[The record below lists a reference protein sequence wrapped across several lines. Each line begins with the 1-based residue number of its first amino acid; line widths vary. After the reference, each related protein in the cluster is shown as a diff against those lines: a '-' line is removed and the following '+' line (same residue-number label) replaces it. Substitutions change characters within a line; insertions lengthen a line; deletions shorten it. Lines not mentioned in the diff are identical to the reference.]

1 MTQRFTRRI
10 DQIPPY
16 MRAVLK
22 GHLVSCGIEYEELDK
37 PIIAV
42 VNSHNDLVA
51 GHVPLKGLGELVKEG
66 IREAGGLP
74 LEFNTIAMCDG
85 LAQGH
90 AGMRYSLPS
99 RDLIAD
105 SVETMVKGHDI
116 FDGVVMLASCDK
128 IVPAM
133 LMAAARIDLPT
144 VMLTGGPS
152 LNLITP
158 AESKAARQRFLR
170 GEIDEAELVR
180 VTAQY
185 YSSPGIC
192 SFLGTANTM
201 CMVTEML
208 GMGLPGTAL
217 LPAEAPERT
226 DLARATGRRAVELVM
241 SGGPRPSQIMTRE
254 ALDDAIALVL
264 AIGGS
269 LNTVLHL
276 PAIAHELGIEL
287 TLDDWERVSRKT
299 PFIAAVTPNHNGRT
313 VNDLQRAGG
322 TAAIIK
328 ELLPVLHGDRIT
340 VTGETLGENVAV
352 AEVSDREIIRP
363 LSQPILSTGG
373 IQILRGNLAA
383 EGAVIKRS
391 AVDRTRFAG
400 PARVFEAEEAAEAA
414 AQEGKIKAGDVVVV
428 RYEGPKGGPGMR
440 ELHRLSEIVKKV
452 GDVAIIT
459 DGRFSGASSGMSVG
473 YLSPEAAEGGTI
485 ALVQE
490 GDPIVIDLD
499 RGVVELD
506 LPEGVIAQR
515 RQNWT
520 AKEKEAS
527 LMLRQYA
534 RQVGSAA
541 HGAIRLDW
549 GCGA

>member
-1 MTQRFTRRI
+1 MERRI
-10 DQIPPY
+10 DRIPPY
-16 MRAVLK
+16 QRAVLK
-22 GHLVSCGIEYEELDK
+22 GHLVSCGHSPEDLKTK

-42 VNSHNDLVA
+42 VNSHNDIVA
-51 GHVPLKGLGELVKEG
+51 GHVPLRTTGDLVKEA

-74 LEFNTIAMCDG
+74 MEFNTIAMCDG

-105 SVETMVKGHDI
+105 SVEAMVLGHDI
-116 FDGVVMLASCDK
+116 FDAVVMLASCDK

-133 LMAAARIDLPT
+133 LMAAARMNLPT
-144 VMLTGGPS
+144 VIVTGGPS
-152 LNLITP
+152 PNLITP
-158 AESKAARQRFLR
+158 AESKAARQQFLK
-170 GEIDEAELVR
+170 GEIDEDELVL

-185 YSSPGIC
+185 YSGPGIC

-201 CMVTEML
+201 CMLVEAL
-208 GMGLPGTAL
+208 GLGLPHIAL
-217 LPAEAPERT
+217 LPADSPERE
-226 DLARATGRRAVELVM
+226 AVVRASGRRAVELGLQ
-241 SGGPRPSQIMTRE
+241 GGPLPKEILTQGAFE
-254 ALDDAIALVL
+254 DAIALVL

-276 PAIAHELGIEL
+276 PAIAHEVGIEL
-287 TLDDWERVSRKT
+287 DLDDWQRVSERT

-322 TAAIIK
+322 TPAIIH
-328 ELLPVLHGDRIT
+328 ELLPVLHGDRLT
-340 VTGETLGENVAV
+340 VTGQSLAESVAGAV
-352 AEVSDREIIRP
+352 VTDREIIRSLGDP
-363 LSQPILSTGG
+363 LLTTGG
-373 IQILRGNLAA
+373 IQVLRGNLAA

-391 AVDRTRFAG
+391 AAEMTFFEG

-414 AQEGKIKAGDVVVV
+414 AIRGEIRPGDVVVV

-440 ELHRLSEIVKKV
+440 ELHRLTEIVKKI

-459 DGRFSGASSGMSVG
+459 DGRFSGASAGMSIG
-473 YLSPEAAEGGTI
+473 YLSPEAADGGTI

-490 GDPIVIDLD
+490 GDRITIDLALGEVNLAVSD
-499 RGVVELD
+499 AELA
-506 LPEGVIAQR
+506 ER
-515 RQNWT
+515 RQRWVAT
-520 AKEKEAS
+520 EKEAS

-534 RQVGSAA
+534 RSVGPAGR
-541 HGAIRLDW
+541 GAVRLL
-549 GCGA
+549 GCGG